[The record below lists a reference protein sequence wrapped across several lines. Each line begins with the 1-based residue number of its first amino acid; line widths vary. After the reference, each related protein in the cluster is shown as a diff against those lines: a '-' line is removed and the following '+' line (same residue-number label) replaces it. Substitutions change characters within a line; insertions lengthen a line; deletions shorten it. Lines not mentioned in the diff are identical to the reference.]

1 MAAIILSL
9 SIFSIYFIE
18 GLNKASEEI
27 LKDNYLSIESVNK
40 MIDNLDIIDN
50 SQALLLS
57 KKHIQN
63 ETSQNEFN
71 ESKFIFNKYLMI
83 CENNITEPGEKEQLI
98 KIRSEYEN
106 YIKAIEFT
114 DADISDNI
122 YLSELIPKYR
132 NVKALCYELLQMNEK
147 AMLVKNENAKRVS
160 KESEIYMLLASCIS
174 VLVVIIIIIKG
185 PSTITQPI
193 YELTKKVEAISEKKY
208 SERINVK
215 SENEVGILAKA
226 FNKMAEK
233 LSEYEKSNLD
243 QLIAEKKRAEAIVKS
258 MRDGILVINELNEV
272 ILINSVSEEL
282 FGVSEKSIIGKNIT
296 EIADYNKLIK
306 NISKDLEITENPD
319 TQNKKNGNFLRI
331 SYKEKEEYYLK
342 EIVKVYDEDSMTF
355 LGSIILL
362 KNITGFKELDE
373 IKSGFVSTVS
383 HELRTPLSAMS
394 MTLRLLLDKR
404 IGEVNEEQSRLL
416 NAMKDEVKRL
426 LKIVNELLDLSKIES
441 GSDVLKYSNISVD
454 DIIDAA
460 VTPLLMQF
468 EQKKINFNINKEKN
482 IPVIKADANK
492 IAWVL
497 INLLSNAI
505 RYTPENG
512 IISVS
517 ASKKENEVIFCVKDN
532 GKGIEP
538 NNLNKIFNKF
548 VQLDKLNIENNKS
561 GVGLGLAISKEFVNA
576 HDGRIWVESKK
587 GKGTSFFFTIPIK
600 T

>member
-9 SIFSIYFIE
+9 CIFSIYFIE

-27 LKDNYLSIESVNK
+27 LKNNYLSIESVNK

-50 SQALLLS
+50 SQAILLS
-57 KKHIQN
+57 KKHIQK
-63 ETSQNEFN
+63 EISQNEFN
-71 ESKFIFNKYLMI
+71 ESKFIFNKHLMI

-106 YIKAIEFT
+106 YVKSIEST
-114 DADISDNI
+114 DADFSDNI

-174 VLVVIIIIIKG
+174 VLVVIVIIIKG

-215 SENEVGILAKA
+215 SENEVGILAEA
-226 FNKMAEK
+226 FNKMAGK

-243 QLIAEKKRAEAIVKS
+243 NLIAEKKRAEAIVKS

-272 ILINSVSEEL
+272 ILLNSVSEEL

-296 EIADYNKLIK
+296 EIAKNNKLIK
-306 NISKDLEITENPD
+306 NISKCLEITENNQ
-319 TQNKKNGNFLRI
+319 TQNRKNGNYVRI

-342 EIVKVYDEDSMTF
+342 EIVKVFDEGNKTF

-383 HELRTPLSAMS
+383 HELRTPLAAMS

-404 IGEVNEEQSRLL
+404 IGEVNDEQSKLI
-416 NAMKDEVKRL
+416 NAMKLEVKRL

-441 GSDVLKYSNISVD
+441 GSELMKFGKISVED
-454 DIIDAA
+454 LIDAA
-460 VTPLLMQF
+460 VTPMLMQF
-468 EQKKINFNINKEKN
+468 DQKKINFKIEKSDNISEIN
-482 IPVIKADANK
+482 ADANK

-505 RYTPENG
+505 RYTPEKG
-512 IISVS
+512 EISIKVE
-517 ASKKENEVIFCVKDN
+517 KKGDVFIFCVKDT

-576 HDGRIWVESKK
+576 HGGRIWVESEK

>member
-40 MIDNLDIIDN
+40 MIENVDIIDN
-50 SQALLLS
+50 SQAILLS
-57 KKHIQN
+57 KAQIQKEN
-63 ETSQNEFN
+63 SQKEYN
-71 ESKFIFNKYLMI
+71 ESKIIFFKYLSI
-83 CENNITEPGEKEQLI
+83 CENNITEPGEKEQLL
-98 KIRSEYEN
+98 KIRNEFEN
-106 YIKAIEFT
+106 YISLIEKT
-114 DADISDNI
+114 DPLISDNF
-122 YLSELIPKYR
+122 YLIDLIPKYKT
-132 NVKALCYELLQMNEK
+132 VKSTCYELLRMNEK
-147 AMLVKNENAKRVS
+147 AMLIKNENAKRIS
-160 KESEIYMLLASCIS
+160 KESEIYMLLVTFIS
-174 VLVVIIIIIKG
+174 VLIVTVIIIKG

-193 YELTKKVEAISEKKY
+193 FELTKKVEAISNRKY
-208 SERINVK
+208 SERINIK
-215 SENEVGILAKA
+215 SDNEVGILAAA

-243 QLIAEKKRAEAIVKS
+243 HLIAEKKRAEAIVKS
-258 MRDGILVINELNEV
+258 MRDGILVINEMNEV

-282 FGVSEKSIIGKNIT
+282 FGVSEKSIIGKKIT

-306 NISKDLEITENPD
+306 NISKDLEISGNPETE
-319 TQNKKNGNFLRI
+319 NKKNENFIRI

-342 EIVKVYDEDSMTF
+342 EIVKVFDEDSRTL

-383 HELRTPLSAMS
+383 HELRTPLAAMS
-394 MTLRLLLDKR
+394 MSLRLLLDKR
-404 IGEVNEEQSRLL
+404 IGEVNEEQVRLL

-441 GSDVLKYSNISVD
+441 GSEILKFSNISVD
-454 DIIDAA
+454 EIIDAA

-468 EQKKINFNINKEKN
+468 EQKKISFNINKEKN
-482 IPVIKADANK
+482 IPIIKADANK

-505 RYTPENG
+505 RYTPEKG
-512 IISVS
+512 KISVS
-517 ASKKENEVIFCVKDN
+517 VSRNENEVLFNVKDN

-538 NNLNKIFNKF
+538 NNLSKIFDKF
-548 VQLDKLNIENNKS
+548 VQLDKKNIENNKS
-561 GVGLGLAISKEFVNA
+561 GVGLGLSISKEFVIA
-576 HDGRIWVESKK
+576 HNGRIWVESES
-587 GKGTSFFFTIPIK
+587 GKGTSFYFTIPI
-600 T
+600 